1 MEMTKELA
9 LQRWKKLIA
18 DKRRVEKEM
27 DEWLASRQVRQTAIA

>member
-27 DEWLASRQVRQTAIA
+27 DEILRTEFRTSTVVA